1 MWRLLLLHVSPK
13 SISQQNHRSDTT
25 RSRAQRCIACT
36 SAFYVVRVELVPL
49 CTLALHRHAS
59 QSSAAGRISCI
70 RLNHPLQP
78 HYETAANTPAR
89 AQLHHCT
96 PAKVRQPSEYEL
108 VSSPTN
114 QHLPDAMQDEPQP
127 RAKRLLRKGVC
138 IVAPLLL
145 VAATVYA
152 KVIARRR
159 WEGRAAVKGYG
170 DVFKRQAIK
179 ESAKLKGATAEWVPF
194 EARKHPDTPT
204 KLWGNVKRPFPTGAW
219 WTNLVV
225 GGPSSSGDGLGT
237 AFATPY
243 TVAVLPDQGVVLG
256 YGEVLASNESLT
268 LATSHAVRK
277 SNSQLHL
284 LDGVQ
289 VDTA

>member
-1 MWRLLLLHVSPK
+1 
-13 SISQQNHRSDTT
+13 
-25 RSRAQRCIACT
+25 
-36 SAFYVVRVELVPL
+36 
-49 CTLALHRHAS
+49 
-59 QSSAAGRISCI
+59 
-70 RLNHPLQP
+70 
-78 HYETAANTPAR
+78 
-89 AQLHHCT
+89 
-96 PAKVRQPSEYEL
+96 
-108 VSSPTN
+108 
-114 QHLPDAMQDEPQP
+114 MQDEPQP

-179 ESAKLKGATAEWVPF
+179 ESTKLKGATAQWVPF
-194 EARKHPDTPT
+194 EARTHPDTPT

-243 TVAVLPDQGVVLG
+243 TVSVLPDKGVVLG
-256 YGEVLASNESLT
+256 YGAVLATNDSLT
-268 LATSHAVRK
+268 LATSPAVWK
-277 SNSQLHL
+277 SNFATASARWRVDSTPSTRGRFHSCVRSMAFRWTEVFAITHRLIST
-284 LDGVQ
+284 Q
-289 VDTA
+289 VAGPDREPQGRT

>member
-1 MWRLLLLHVSPK
+1 MLA
-13 SISQQNHRSDTT
+13 SIARYNPQQQRRQQN
-25 RSRAQRCIACT
+25 
-36 SAFYVVRVELVPL
+36 P
-49 CTLALHRHAS
+49 AL
-59 QSSAAGRISCI
+59 
-70 RLNHPLQP
+70 L
-78 HYETAANTPAR
+78 T
-89 AQLHHCT
+89 QLHHCVPLAAQDNKRISQT
-96 PAKVRQPSEYEL
+96 
-108 VSSPTN
+108 
-114 QHLPDAMQDEPQP
+114 MQDDPQP

-179 ESAKLKGATAEWVPF
+179 ESTKLKGASASWVPF
-194 EARKHPDTPT
+194 EARTHPDTPT
-204 KLWGNVKRPFPTGAW
+204 RLWGSVKRPFPTGAW

-243 TVAVLPDQGVVLG
+243 TVSVLPDKGVVLG
-256 YGEVLASNESLT
+256 YGEVLATNDSLT

-277 SNSQLHL
+277 SNFGRPTHL
-284 LDGVQ
+284 LDGV
-289 VDTA
+289 